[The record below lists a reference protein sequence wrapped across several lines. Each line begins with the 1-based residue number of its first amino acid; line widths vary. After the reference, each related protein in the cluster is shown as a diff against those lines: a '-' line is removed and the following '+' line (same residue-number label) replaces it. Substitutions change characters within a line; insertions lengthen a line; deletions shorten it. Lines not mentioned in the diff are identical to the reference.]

1 VAAGTRLAAA
11 VAAEKL
17 DEFGN
22 PVQLS
27 CRHRT
32 QPLKPR
38 GTIKRKRA
46 TIDDDET
53 DVGDKNFA
61 ASSTEDGSDDNSD
74 IMDISNEEVRMVLPD
89 FGTNDFY
96 TLQVADMLPSKTI
109 PKVNRKRHTRTL
121 KAKVKMTMAPPN
133 NKARARSVEVEE
145 TEDDNSSPRNITTRN
160 TTNASSN
167 VSISSTSSF
176 QISHPKKVCSL
187 LCRA

>member
-1 VAAGTRLAAA
+1 VAAGTRLATA

-27 CRHRT
+27 CRRRT

-53 DVGDKNFA
+53 DVGNKNFA
-61 ASSTEDGSDDNSD
+61 ASFTEDGSDDNSD
-74 IMDISNEEVRMVLPD
+74 IMDISNQEVRMVLPD
-89 FGTNDFY
+89 FGTNDFN

-109 PKVNRKRHTRTL
+109 PEVNRKRHTHTL
-121 KAKVKMTMAPPN
+121 KAKAKTTTAPPN

-145 TEDDNSSPRNITTRN
+145 TKDDDSSPRNITTRN
-160 TTNASSN
+160 ATNASSN
-167 VSISSTSSF
+167 ASISSISSF